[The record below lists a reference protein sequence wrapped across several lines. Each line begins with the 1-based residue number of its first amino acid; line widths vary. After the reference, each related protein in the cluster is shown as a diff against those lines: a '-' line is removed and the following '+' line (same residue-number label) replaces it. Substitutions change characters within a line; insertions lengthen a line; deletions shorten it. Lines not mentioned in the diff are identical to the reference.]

1 MVLDHLVQLYDL
13 RKTFLLV
20 LLACTPQFN
29 LRCQE

>member
-13 RKTFLLV
+13 LTFLLV

-29 LRCQE
+29 LCCQE